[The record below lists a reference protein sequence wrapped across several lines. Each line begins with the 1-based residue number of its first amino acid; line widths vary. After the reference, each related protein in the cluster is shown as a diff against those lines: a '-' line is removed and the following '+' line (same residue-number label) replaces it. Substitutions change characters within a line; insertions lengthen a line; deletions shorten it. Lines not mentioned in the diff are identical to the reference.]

1 MSKADELLQKVYDRL
16 DAIDLDNLSLKELPD
31 FVEVVQRC
39 KFCEQFCS
47 YSPCS
52 LQ

>member
-1 MSKADELLQKVYDRL
+1 MSKSDELLQKVYDRL
-16 DAIDLDNLSLKELPD
+16 DTVDLDNLTLKELPD

-39 KFCEQFCS
+39 KFCEQVFS
-47 YSPCS
+47 YPNCS